1 MQPPEER
8 GPVPRRTL
16 EAEFPIPLNSDEFLY
31 LPGPANAPIL
41 HQSMRWRSSPW
52 GQDVKCQL
60 YYTGKNRE
68 IFYRWAQEH
77 RQREKE
83 ALPHAYAQHLRET
96 AWYDPTMPA
105 QYLQTSPRWGAFQ
118 WRDRPIP
125 PKEFVLNRHRFGA
138 IEPGTTHTEFK

>member
-41 HQSMRWRSSPW
+41 HQSVRWRSSPW

-83 ALPHAYAQHLRET
+83 ALPH
-96 AWYDPTMPA
+96 
-105 QYLQTSPRWGAFQ
+105 G
-118 WRDRPIP
+118 
-125 PKEFVLNRHRFGA
+125 KGGGG
-138 IEPGTTHTEFK
+138 GTDLHSHT